1 MRKGFCALLMIL
13 CLVLALV
20 PAASAEPEAVAKAI
34 VGGAEKEYNNLPAAV
49 EAADQNTTVYLC
61 QDTTITASLA
71 IYKKITLDLGGNV
84 LSIRTGWGGINAYS
98 GCSIQNGT
106 IDYVGNVAA
115 IRVFDVELLDNL
127 AIQVKA
133 KDAGRVTGGVVVQE
147 GTASHL
153 GTIRNTV
160 INGPV
165 NGIET
170 HKCGHAPAPVI
181 GLLENVTID
190 ATRAA
195 LWISAPCG
203 TAKNCSF
210 TGNEY
215 GIDMYLTNVWSA
227 TLTLEDCDVTGGDTA
242 VHFYDEWGN
251 KKNPGKIELEV
262 DDKSTFTS
270 AEGKPALKADVEEE
284 EKYEPEDVFG
294 EMSGICAQTNADGS
308 ISYFAEHSY
317 NADGLCTVCG
327 HSNVVAKAPQTGDN
341 SQLALWSAMLILSG
355 MVMLHMSRKEKYGR

>member
-34 VGGAEKEYNNLPAAV
+34 VGGAEKEYTSLQ
-49 EAADQNTTVYLC
+49 EAIDGADGGTTVYLLKNVSIN
-61 QDTTITASLA
+61 TTLKIE
-71 IYKKITLDLGGNV
+71 KQITLDLGEKTLTITWPYAGMLAKANCSIVNGTYIYNGNNTAIKV
-84 LSIRTGWGGINAYS
+84 YNVNKIENLTIQVNPAPNKTTGGI
-98 GCSIQNGT
+98 
-106 IDYVGNVAA
+106 
-115 IRVFDVELLDNL
+115 
-127 AIQVKA
+127 
-133 KDAGRVTGGVVVQE
+133 VVQE
-147 GTASHL
+147 GSTHHL
-153 GTIRNTV
+153 ETVKNVTISGATH
-160 INGPV
+160 
-165 NGIET
+165 GIET
-170 HKCGHAPAPVI
+170 FRCGHAPAPVI

-251 KKNPGKIELEV
+251 IKNPGKIELKV